1 MQTEWMPSGECS
13 VRLIGLN
20 LDTVWEN
27 LITQVG
33 GIEIEQGRSLDEQIA
48 ADEQKAKLEKG
59 IARLEKLA
67 RKEKQPKKKY
77 EYVRQIKKL
86 YKEIENA
93 ISDL

>member
-1 MQTEWMPSGECS
+1 MS
-13 VRLIGLN
+13 RLPPMN
-20 LDTVWEN
+20 
-27 LITQVG
+27 
-33 GIEIEQGRSLDEQIA
+33 
-48 ADEQKAKLEKG
+48 KAKLEKG